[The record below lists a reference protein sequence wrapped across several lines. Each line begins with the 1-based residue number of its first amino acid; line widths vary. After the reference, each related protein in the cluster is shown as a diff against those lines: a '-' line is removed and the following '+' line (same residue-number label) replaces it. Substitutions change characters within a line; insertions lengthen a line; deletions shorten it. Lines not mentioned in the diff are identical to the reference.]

1 MFTGCVFVLVF
12 RLFSF
17 LFVFVFDFFF
27 TLVEGG
33 GSNRFLH
40 LHCGFKKK
48 SNTKQRNFWIE

>member
-1 MFTGCVFVLVF
+1 MFTGCVFVIVF

-17 LFVFVFDFFF
+17 LFVFVFDFCF

-40 LHCGFKKK
+40 LHCGF
-48 SNTKQRNFWIE
+48 